1 MRYPGL
7 LMAASLTVAT
17 TVMKNWEPFV
27 SGPALAMLSVYG
39 RSCFKEGW
47 NSSSNSSFHIDSPP
61 VPVPEGGRGGK
72 KGRMERGRGGGGGGG
87 EDGKE
92 GGERGR
98 HREGEKLN
106 LEL

>member
-72 KGRMERGRGGGGGGG
+72 KGRMEREREGGRVAKREEREG
-87 EDGKE
+87 DIGKE
-92 GGERGR
+92 GGK
-98 HREGEKLN
+98 EKN
-106 LEL
+106 